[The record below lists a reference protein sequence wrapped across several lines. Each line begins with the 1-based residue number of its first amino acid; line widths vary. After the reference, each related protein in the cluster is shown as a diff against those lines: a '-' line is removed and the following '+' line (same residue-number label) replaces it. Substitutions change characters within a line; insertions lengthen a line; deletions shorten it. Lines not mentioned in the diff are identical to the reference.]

1 MDQLSTQSENP
12 RLPKVNDCEIFRRQ
26 QLGIFLLRPERN
38 WRMKCRLMWLGLC
51 LRLLSLLAPVPAIA
65 SPWAEVGDNQLRS
78 DIEILAAS
86 GVIDG
91 DTIAWPL
98 PWKSILARLG
108 GKTLASKPAWVQ
120 AAAMRVLAEA
130 EAQTAPGG
138 SASLYVDATNKPGV
152 VYGFDGMGRG
162 DGQGQLSL
170 GVNRGF
176 FAGRISL
183 GDITQAFGGKPNKLM
198 LDGTY
203 LSARLGGFLVYAGYL
218 DHWWGPGEISSL
230 QLSNNARPMPQVG
243 IERASTAAWSWP
255 IFNLLGPWQWEF
267 ILGKFDGPQ
276 IQSNVYYNAMHLTV
290 NPLPGLELGVART
303 EEFCGKGHACK
314 PIVDYF
320 HFSNYP
326 NHPDNVN
333 DEASWEIKYSR
344 TLGGV
349 PFQVYMQLMNEDYS
363 WFNHSGTSHLF
374 GASVF
379 LPTRDNPVKLTA
391 EFTDSISTLHP
402 FSFGDDIYGFSYTN
416 AQYPD
421 GMHYRGRTLGF
432 SLDDDSQLLALQAN
446 WSDEAARFYE
456 LSLYRANI
464 GSSHSLGANILS
476 ATPVLLNMGEA
487 RMTLP
492 WRDFKLDLAG
502 RLQDDQP
509 WPARG
514 FLASVEASL
523 RMTL

>member
-1 MDQLSTQSENP
+1 MTVIRWGL
-12 RLPKVNDCEIFRRQ
+12 RLC
-26 QLGIFLLRPERN
+26 
-38 WRMKCRLMWLGLC
+38 LGL
-51 LRLLSLLAPVPAIA
+51 LFLLAPASAIA

-78 DIEILAAS
+78 DIEILATA

-91 DTIAWPL
+91 TTITWPL

-108 GKTLASKPAWVQ
+108 GNRLAGEPGWVQ
-120 AAAMRVLAEA
+120 AAAARVLARA
-130 EAQTAPGG
+130 KAQTSPGD
-138 SASLYVDATNKPGV
+138 SAALYLDATNQPSV

-162 DGQGQLSL
+162 DGQGQVSLSL
-170 GVNRGF
+170 NRGIF
-176 FAGRISL
+176 SGRIAL
-183 GDITQAFGGKPNKLM
+183 GGITQSFGGKPNKLM
-198 LDGTY
+198 PDETY
-203 LSARLGGFLVYAGYL
+203 LSANLAGVRVYAGYL
-218 DHWWGPGEISSL
+218 DHWWGPGEISAL

-243 IERASTAAWSWP
+243 IERASTAASSWP
-255 IFNLLGPWQWEF
+255 VLNLLGPWQFEF
-267 ILGKFDGPQ
+267 FLGKFDGPQ
-276 IQSNVYYNAMHLTV
+276 IQSNVYYNAAHLTI

-333 DEASWEIKYSR
+333 DEASWEMKYGH

-349 PFQVYMQLMNEDYS
+349 PFQIYMQLMNEDYS

-374 GASVF
+374 GASIF
-379 LPTRDNPVKLTA
+379 LPARNNPVKLTA

-402 FSFGDDIYGFSYTN
+402 FSFGDDIYGFSYVN

-432 SLDDDSQLLALQAN
+432 SLDDDSQLLAVQGSWTDA
-446 WSDEAARFYE
+446 SARFYE
-456 LSLYRANI
+456 LSFYHANI
-464 GSSHSLGANILS
+464 GSSHSPGDNIVS
-476 ATPVLLNMGEA
+476 TTPVLLNMGEA
-487 RMTLP
+487 RVSLP
-492 WRDFKLDLAG
+492 WRNVKLDLAA

-509 WPARG
+509 RPARG
-514 FLASVEASL
+514 FLASVEAAL
-523 RMTL
+523 RVAL